1 MIEKI
6 KTFKGG
12 YNFGNLQGM
21 PKAKVRHV
29 GIPAQVVVPLKQG
42 YGCELKPAVGVGD
55 KVKAGQIIAI
65 DDNSIS
71 SPIHA
76 TVNGTVID
84 CEKRIS
90 DIGKDRPQIH
100 ISASVKSAN
109 RDENIGTVTIESD
122 GSNGWLSIS
131 KIVPEIDLTKPE
143 GVFMTLYM
151 SGVSS
156 LGTAGIPTP
165 FNSSPIGPD
174 KVKNII
180 IDGTNSEPFSLPVS
194 AILQKDYR
202 AFIIGL
208 SILNF
213 MYPDAEMDIGMDSD
227 KKEALYG
234 LYNALNSGEEYTKK
248 GTYVTGKLLNNL
260 LIHPLKPKY
269 PQCDEAV
276 LVETILG
283 KVPVAKGEF
292 AAIDYGVVI
301 IRVED
306 VISIYEAVVEG
317 KPLIETVVS
326 LGGVGFNVNHG
337 VSVRIGTSIK
347 SVIAHR
353 HRYGIES
360 RFILNSIMSGEVINE
375 LDIPISRSMK
385 SIIAIRE
392 NRNQEFQT
400 FLRPGVDRGSFSNT
414 FLSSIFRKVA
424 RRNDTN
430 VNGELRPCI
439 ACNYCEYA
447 CPVNIFPSLISKY
460 VTHDMAEE
468 AQGLNIFNCIE
479 CGLCSYVCPSKI
491 PVLQHIQKGKQ
502 EIRSEIE
509 ESEGENEAA

>member
-1 MIEKI
+1 MIEKV

-12 YNFGNLQGM
+12 YAFGNLQGM

-29 GIPAQVVVPLKQG
+29 GVPTKVVIPLKQG
-42 YGCELKPAVGVGD
+42 YGCELKPSVAVGD

-71 SPIHA
+71 SPVHA

-90 DIGKDRPQIH
+90 DTGNNRPLIH
-100 ISASVKSAN
+100 NSALAKSTN
-109 RDENIGTVTIESD
+109 QGEDVGTVTIESD
-122 GSNGWLSIS
+122 GSNNRLSI
-131 KIVPEIDLTKPE
+131 KNIVPDLDLTKPE
-143 GVFMTLYM
+143 GVFKALYM
-151 SGVSS
+151 SGVSA
-156 LGTAGIPTP
+156 LGTSGIPTP
-165 FNSSPIGPD
+165 YNSSPIGPD
-174 KVKNII
+174 KVQNII

-194 AILQKDYR
+194 ALLQKDYR
-202 AFIIGL
+202 AFITGL
-208 SILNF
+208 GILNF
-213 MYPDAEMDIGMDSD
+213 MYPDAEIDIGMDSD

-248 GTYVTGKLLNNL
+248 GAYVTGKLLNNL

-269 PQCDEAV
+269 PQCDEAL

-301 IRVED
+301 IRVTD

-347 SVIAHR
+347 SVVAHR

-360 RFILNSIMSGEVINE
+360 RFILNSIMSGEVVDD
-375 LDIPISRSMK
+375 LDTPISRSIK
-385 SIIAIRE
+385 SIIAIQE

-439 ACNYCEYA
+439 ACNYCEYV
-447 CPVNIFPSLISKY
+447 CPVNIFPFLISKY
-460 VTHDMAEE
+460 VTHDMVEE

-502 EIRSEIE
+502 EIRSDIE
-509 ESEGENEAA
+509 ELEGENEAA